1 MPRSITVAA
10 LSFLILPFLLAFG
23 CGGEGD
29 GSDPPNDEIH
39 GERVAAGKTAPSV
52 EEPDDQPVTID
63 PNKMEM
69 LRSGS
74 PAERLAA
81 KYELLVERIQM
92 ERREGQFT
100 IARSIDGGLR
110 PIAGEHH
117 ELLAAGLIDTTL
129 MVEFVRLAEIVLQ
142 RNILSQKDRTGAQA
156 MEQIG
161 RIRGLIPEHSRAEA
175 PPGETPAESGTPP
188 PAE

>member
-1 MPRSITVAA
+1 MPRPIFAA
-10 LSFLILPFLLAFG
+10 AISLLLLPLFFLSG
-23 CGGEGD
+23 CGGKED
-29 GSDPPNDEIH
+29 RSHTPEEETRP
-39 GERVAAGKTAPSV
+39 ERTASREPARSA
-52 EEPDDQPVTID
+52 EPDDQPLAID

-69 LRSGS
+69 LKTGS